1 MTGWL
6 ITIAYLAGTV
16 LFARAKLRHWH
27 KVSTLIDYDDGGDRT
42 MAALAALG
50 LGLIWPLAAG
60 FQFFARWLWK
70 PVDRDVAR
78 REQLRK
84 DRDSWRHRAV
94 TATDEQERAT
104 AAAIVETL
112 DDLLRERA

>member
-1 MTGWL
+1 MIGWM
-6 ITIAYLAGTV
+6 ITAAYLVGTV
-16 LFARAKLRHWH
+16 IFARAKLRHWH
-27 KVSTLIDYDDGGDRT
+27 KVSTLINYDDSGDRT

-50 LGLIWPLAAG
+50 LGLIWPIAG
-60 FQFFARWLWK
+60 AFQVLARWLWK

-78 REQLRK
+78 QEQLRQ
-84 DRDSWRHRAV
+84 DRDAWRRRAQSS
-94 TATDEQERAT
+94 TDEQERAT